1 MVKTNKILAA
11 IMIAAAVATA
21 FVACKKEEDK
31 ETSNESIVSLLPTRD
46 SRESSGAWEEHKV
59 PGERVDTWDG
69 KIKCVGKKGT
79 CFKYYIWVED
89 TQRSQSEDAY
99 LYFPATDSNSQNELI
114 HVSKFSYD
122 ETNGELEYTV
132 AD

>member
-1 MVKTNKILAA
+1 MIKINKILAA
-11 IMIAAAVATA
+11 IMITAAVATA

-31 ETSNESIVSLLPTRD
+31 RTSNESIVSLLPTRD
-46 SRESSGAWEEHKV
+46 SSGEWVEHSV
-59 PGERVDTWDG
+59 PGELIPTFDG
-69 KIKCVGKKGT
+69 TKKCLGDKGT
-79 CFKYYIWVED
+79 CFKYYTWEEKGH
-89 TQRSQSEDAY
+89 RNQSEDAY

-122 ETNGELEYTV
+122 ETTGELKYTV

>member
-46 SRESSGAWEEHKV
+46 SRESSGAWVEHEV
-59 PGERVDTWDG
+59 SGERVDTWDG
-69 KIKCVGKKGT
+69 KIKCLGEKGT
-79 CFKYYIWVED
+79 CFKYYIWVEKG
-89 TQRSQSEDAY
+89 TRNQSEDAY

-114 HVSKFSYD
+114 HVSRFSYD
-122 ETNGELEYTV
+122 ETNGELKYTV